1 MLAVIKGPV
10 KSCGRWTM
18 LPKQCRQIHISMQIC
33 RDCSCGG
40 DLHRQ
45 LLVVSVVKLPAHT
58 ACGTALSREDSKIW

>member
-18 LPKQCRQIHISMQIC
+18 LAQTEQADSHLHA
-33 RDCSCGG
+33 
-40 DLHRQ
+40 DLQGLHHRQ